1 MGNKKKITSGIEVHT
16 PEDAPERTRKLGSEL
31 QALFEGETFA
41 RLVREAVEEMIH
53 EGKLAY
59 DMENDTFDVPE
70 DIVKEWAK
78 KMEKRGWPDRREKKR

>member
-1 MGNKKKITSGIEVHT
+1 MTKGIEVHT
-16 PEDAPERTRKLGSEL
+16 PQDAPEITRKLGSEL

-41 RLVREAVEEMIH
+41 RLVRQAVEEMIL

-70 DIVKEWAK
+70 DIVKEWAR
-78 KMEKRGWPDRREKKR
+78 KMEDRGWPDRAEKR